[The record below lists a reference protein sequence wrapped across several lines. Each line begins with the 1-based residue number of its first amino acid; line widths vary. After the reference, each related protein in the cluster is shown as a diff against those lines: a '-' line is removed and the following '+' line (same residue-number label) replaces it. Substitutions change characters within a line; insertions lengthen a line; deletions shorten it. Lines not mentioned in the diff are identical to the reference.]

1 MNKQSDI
8 TEDIITWT
16 VIILLVS
23 RTGRFLGLLYQT
35 EMELY
40 VPPSSLLKQN
50 TIEWLRE
57 GKEIE
62 SLQMLVE
69 TVPRFDLAF
78 VLFSSIFQTE
88 RAKTLSDVYSHII
101 ILILEL
107 FCCCFTQE

>member
-40 VPPSSLLKQN
+40 VPLSSLLKQN

-69 TVPRFDLAF
+69 TVPRSNNYTHP
-78 VLFSSIFQTE
+78 SS
-88 RAKTLSDVYSHII
+88 AVGSNPLSQITVKLGVIQS
-101 ILILEL
+101 
-107 FCCCFTQE
+107 

>member
-1 MNKQSDI
+1 M
-8 TEDIITWT
+8 
-16 VIILLVS
+16 
-23 RTGRFLGLLYQT
+23 GLLYQT

-40 VPPSSLLKQN
+40 VPLSSLLKQN

-88 RAKTLSDVYSHII
+88 RAKTLIDVYSHFRAFLLLLHTGVITT
-101 ILILEL
+101 LIQVLQL
-107 FCCCFTQE
+107 GLIHCLRLL